1 MSQDV
6 TNCPRCERRTPA
18 ARGQCIYCGETL
30 PFSRIQAA
38 PPQRNIDSFE
48 AAFNTVLEPGLTT
61 PSESVTAA
69 FAAAL
74 KIEPSEAQSFIDAG
88 KPIPLARSQTRQ
100 EADMIAA
107 LVRTCGLRATVIPDE
122 DLSLA
127 TDLLRARRLTVTT
140 NELQVHHAGGDL
152 IVPSADIKLLVLG
165 MLKNT
170 RIDYTERVARGES
183 SNVVDT
189 SEFVADEA
197 LVDVYSGEMNRSFR
211 IKSDAFDYS
220 GLVSPLS
227 FRAEANFKAA
237 LQALTSAASGAKL
250 DDDFAR
256 VRGLLARAWPERTR
270 NEARGIKRSG
280 IALRPISQ
288 ASLISDNRDQFD
300 RYSRLMFLWSK

>member
-1 MSQDV
+1 M

-18 ARGQCIYCGETL
+18 ARGQCIYCGEAL

-48 AAFNTVLEPGLTT
+48 AAFNTVLEPTLAT
-61 PSESVTAA
+61 PSESVTSA

-74 KIEPSEAQSFIDAG
+74 KIEPSEAQMFIFAG
-88 KPIPLARSQTRQ
+88 KPLPIARSQTRQ

-107 LVRTCGLRATVIPDE
+107 LVRTCGLRATVIPDQ
-122 DLSLA
+122 DLNLA
-127 TDLLRARRLTVTT
+127 TDLIRARRLTLTSGEV
-140 NELQVHHAGGDL
+140 QVHHAGGDL
-152 IVPSADIKLLVLG
+152 TLRLEEIKLLVLG

-183 SNVVDT
+183 SDVVDT

-197 LVDVYSGEMNRSFR
+197 LVDVYSSEMDRSFR

-220 GLVSPLS
+220 GLVSPMS
-227 FRAEANFKAA
+227 FRAELNFKSA
-237 LQALTSAASGAKL
+237 LERLKSAARDAKL

-256 VRGLLARAWPERTR
+256 LRGLLSRAWPERTR
-270 NEARGIKRSG
+270 NEPRGIKRSG
-280 IALRPISQ
+280 LALRPVSQ

-300 RYSRLMFLWSK
+300 RYSRLMSLWSK